1 MNKCKQFLK
10 GLFLLAF
17 VGLLAFAVGRPNM
30 ASADTASS
38 ALPPQMGW
46 SSWNAF
52 RQNVSEQQINGIA
65 DTLVKSGL
73 SDAGYRYLNIDD
85 DWQSAQRDQNGS
97 LQWNP
102 ATFPSGANLITQLHQ
117 KGLKV
122 GLYTSVG
129 DLTCEDMPGSL
140 WHEQKDATT
149 FAQWGVDYLKDDY
162 CHVVDMDSDMQTP
175 DGFFSIAPDVDYIS
189 LASAG
194 SGEGTHM
201 QAEAATL
208 SGNATVKSGGGAD
221 GGQYVTGLSKN
232 GGTITFNNVLATQ
245 AGQYTLTI
253 GVYKTYSQ
261 YTKYIQAVVNGA
273 KTYDTIE
280 SRTSGWSPTAR
291 VQIPIQLHEGTNTIT
306 LQNPITNQLTDSQM
320 RYSKMGNA
328 LKEATTAQAA
338 ITGNPVRPVFYSISE
353 HGRTQPW
360 TWAGNYANSW
370 RTTHDISA
378 SWGSMLTNYD
388 ATVGLYAYQKP
399 GAYNDPDML
408 EVGNGLSYEENK
420 SHFTLWSMM
429 SAPLILGNDI
439 RGLMNADGT
448 VNHDAQ
454 NKAYDVITNKKVI
467 VLNQA
472 EPLLAAKRIQ
482 NNVNGIDILVKP
494 LADQQVAVAFLNR
507 NSSASAPQSL
517 DLTTLKAQ
525 DSRTTLPVSDQYSAT
540 DLWAATDATK
550 EIGKTLT
557 TDAIPGHGIKVYTI
571 STKAAVGEIHTIK
584 ISASDHGSVTT
595 APAEKVEDG
604 QSVTI
609 TGKADDGY
617 KLAQVIVNGKTYDV
631 SNNQYTVANVNEDLT
646 IQGVFTTATVTKNA
660 LQSLTPITATGAI
673 GDDWTKLNIPD
684 KITGQLD
691 NGNSVD
697 IPVIWNQYSFDTT
710 NDKEQVVTGTLQ
722 LPDNVSNPDQL
733 QPTVKI
739 TLTQSAET
747 DVNIGLD
754 ATAYVDPTALY
765 TGKKASYL
773 NDNIFDDHVTGGT
786 GVLALT
792 KPFADL
798 VASGKNY
805 FTYTW
810 TKPISMSAVVLASWY
825 GPSQGPTGYEVYA
838 STDGTTF
845 TNKVGES
852 KNITWEHNDD
862 TVDYAPIEFTQPVEN
877 VKALKVI
884 ITGSN
889 EVWSVSSVINEFG
902 VLGHYMDGSSTNPP
916 TPAAKPVISFPSTE
930 HVKISATVDGKAIT
944 SGDAITPGAT
954 VTFTATADKGYS
966 PTFTLNGQTI
976 TLDADN
982 QFTTAPVYQD
992 ISFGASITDTPLNWN
1007 NLDQAIAAA
1016 KKLVA
1021 GNYTP
1026 DSFKAVTDA
1035 LAEAETLRQQTDAS
1049 QLRIDSVAKK
1059 LNDAIKA
1066 LELNRLSVTFQNTDH
1081 IQITASVGGQTIT
1094 SGDQVTTG
1102 SQVTFT
1108 VKVDSGYY
1116 GTYTLNGKAVTL
1128 NADGTYTTA
1137 PVTENITFAAAQS
1150 TDKPTPPVTPPV
1162 TYPAPVF
1169 SFTNGFEKDAT
1180 INQGASFDPNA
1191 GISAWTDSSKTTAI
1205 PAGDWTVTGNVDVN
1219 KPGTYT
1225 LTYTIKNG
1233 YNQTA
1238 TLTRT
1243 IKVVASSTEDVKFT
1257 DINKVIY
1264 VQASN
1269 ADQYSYDAKTG
1280 KFTKNDALAS
1290 LAVTSGWKT
1299 ARQAITVD
1307 GVTYY
1312 QVGSNGWLNGIDITT
1327 ARMVEEA
1334 GIVSVTNGAGTQTVN
1349 NAVDG
1354 KFVKTLK
1361 NGTAW
1366 KYFASANGYYLVG
1379 NNEWVKADD
1388 VQTVAVPAQGTFKAG
1403 NNGAALYDEA
1413 GNATGRT
1420 LGAKTEWKVS
1430 GVKFI
1435 DGQVYYRVASHLY
1448 VKATAGTLVYNT
1460 GKQAVQL
1467 YNQQGNTI
1475 DRSLAAN
1482 TSWIV
1487 PSVVARQGHLYYQ
1500 VATNQYVRI
1509 Y

>member
-30 ASADTASS
+30 ASADAASS

-162 CHVVDMDSDMQTP
+162 CHVVDMDSDMPTP

-448 VNHDAQ
+448 INHDAQ

-467 VLNQA
+467 ALNQA

-507 NSSASAPQSL
+507 NSSASTPQSL

-525 DSRTTLPVSDQYSAT
+525 DSRATLPVSDQYSAT

-571 STKAAVGEIHTIK
+571 STKAAVGETHTIK

-595 APAEKVEDG
+595 APADKVEDG

-660 LQSLTPITATGAI
+660 LKSLTPITATGAI

-691 NGNSVD
+691 NGDSVN
-697 IPVIWNQYSFDTT
+697 IPVTWNSYSFDITSY
-710 NDKEQVVTGTLQ
+710 KEQTVTGILQ
-722 LPDNVSNPDQL
+722 LPDSISNLDQL

-739 TLTQSAET
+739 ILTQAPVT
-747 DVNIGLD
+747 DVDIGLD

-765 TGKKASYL
+765 TGKKAGYL
-773 NDNIFDDHVTGGT
+773 NDNILDDHATGGV

-792 KPFADL
+792 KPFANL

-810 TKPISMSAVVLASWY
+810 TKPISMSGVALASWY

-838 STDGTTF
+838 NTDGTTF

-852 KNITWEHNDD
+852 KNIVWPHNDD
-862 TVDYAPIEFTQPVEN
+862 TIDSEPIMFDQPIEN
-877 VKALKVI
+877 VKAIKIV

-916 TPAAKPVISFPSTE
+916 TPTGKPVVSFPSTE
-930 HVKISATVDGKAIT
+930 HIKVSAAIDGKPINT
-944 SGDAITPGAT
+944 GDEVTPGAT
-954 VTFTATADKGYS
+954 VTFTVAIDPGYS
-966 PTFTLNGQTI
+966 STFTLNGQTI
-976 TLDADN
+976 TLTGDN
-982 QFTTAPVYQD
+982 KFTTAPVHQD
-992 ISFGASITDTPLNWN
+992 ISFSVSITDTPLNWS

-1016 KKLVA
+1016 KKLVPD
-1021 GNYTP
+1021 NYTP
-1026 DSFKAVTDA
+1026 ASFKA
-1035 LAEAETLRQQTDAS
+1035 ETFRQQTDAS
-1049 QLRIDSVAKK
+1049 QLRIDSVADQ
-1059 LNDAIKA
+1059 LNDTIKA
-1066 LELNRLSVTFQNTDH
+1066 LALKRLSITFLLTDH
-1081 IQITASVGGQTIT
+1081 VQVTASVAGQPIN
-1094 SGDQVTTG
+1094 SGAQVTPGTK
-1102 SQVTFT
+1102 VTFSLT
-1108 VKVDSGYY
+1108 VDKGYQATFMINGKVITVDSNNTFTTESIFENITLTSNVTPTVPDSEEARGQADGKADGYALEDHADNSDQSQAY
-1116 GTYTLNGKAVTL
+1116 QDAYDKAYAEAFATTIAEKQDTAEGAANGKA
-1128 NADGTYTTA
+1128 DGY
-1137 PVTENITFAAAQS
+1137 QR
-1150 TDKPTPPVTPPV
+1150 
-1162 TYPAPVF
+1162 
-1169 SFTNGFEKDAT
+1169 KDA
-1180 INQGASFDPNA
+1180 
-1191 GISAWTDSSKTTAI
+1191 
-1205 PAGDWTVTGNVDVN
+1205 
-1219 KPGTYT
+1219 
-1225 LTYTIKNG
+1225 
-1233 YNQTA
+1233 
-1238 TLTRT
+1238 
-1243 IKVVASSTEDVKFT
+1243 
-1257 DINKVIY
+1257 
-1264 VQASN
+1264 ASN
-1269 ADQYSYDAKTG
+1269 
-1280 KFTKNDALAS
+1280 
-1290 LAVTSGWKT
+1290 
-1299 ARQAITVD
+1299 
-1307 GVTYY
+1307 
-1312 QVGSNGWLNGIDITT
+1312 
-1327 ARMVEEA
+1327 
-1334 GIVSVTNGAGTQTVN
+1334 
-1349 NAVDG
+1349 
-1354 KFVKTLK
+1354 
-1361 NGTAW
+1361 
-1366 KYFASANGYYLVG
+1366 
-1379 NNEWVKADD
+1379 
-1388 VQTVAVPAQGTFKAG
+1388 
-1403 NNGAALYDEA
+1403 
-1413 GNATGRT
+1413 
-1420 LGAKTEWKVS
+1420 
-1430 GVKFI
+1430 
-1435 DGQVYYRVASHLY
+1435 
-1448 VKATAGTLVYNT
+1448 
-1460 GKQAVQL
+1460 
-1467 YNQQGNTI
+1467 
-1475 DRSLAAN
+1475 
-1482 TSWIV
+1482 
-1487 PSVVARQGHLYYQ
+1487 
-1500 VATNQYVRI
+1500 
-1509 Y
+1509 